1 MLPIY
6 TAILCG
12 NTISPASVVHDLYMY
27 AFCRESTRILCYVL
41 KGITHDLSSNFV
53 KIIFSF
59 LMSKMINMVFFNALS
74 KFENQIPS
82 YNRVTEVRNLCFDT
96 LNLFILFAISY
107 FAKEWQF
114 PYFML
119 FVNKYM
125 T

>member
-59 LMSKMINMVFFNALS
+59 LMSRMINMDDFLKSLKVKYRVISELQKLEFFVL
-74 KFENQIPS
+74 
-82 YNRVTEVRNLCFDT
+82 
-96 LNLFILFAISY
+96 
-107 FAKEWQF
+107 
-114 PYFML
+114 
-119 FVNKYM
+119 
-125 T
+125 